1 MNIST
6 WCKRFIIVACL
17 FSLVACQNLGGL
29 NRKQVK
35 VLQSQGFILTDEGW
49 ALRLPEKLLFAVNE
63 SSIQPETFNK
73 IAELAQRL
81 NRVGISK
88 LKVNGYTDNT
98 GSTSYNDQLSLERAQ
113 SVSKA
118 LIAGGTQA
126 ANMSIRGL
134 GAQHPVADN
143 NTPEGRAENRRVT
156 LIVIP

>member
-1 MNIST
+1 MNISL

-17 FSLVACQNLGGL
+17 FSVVACQSMGGF
-29 NRKQVK
+29 NRNQVK
-35 VLQSQGFILTDEGW
+35 VLQSQGFVLTDEGW

-63 SSIQPETFNK
+63 SSVQPETFLK
-73 IAELAQRL
+73 MTELAQRL

-98 GSTSYNDQLSLERAQ
+98 GSASYNDQLSLERAQ

-118 LIAGGTQA
+118 LLAGGIDS
-126 ANMSIRGL
+126 ANMTVRGL
-134 GAQHPVADN
+134 GAQQPIADN

-156 LIVIP
+156 LIVTP

>member
-1 MNIST
+1 MNISI

-17 FSLVACQNLGGL
+17 FSLVACQNLGGF

-35 VLQSQGFILTDEGW
+35 VLQSQGFVLTDEGW

-63 SSIQPETFNK
+63 SSIKPETFTK
-73 IAELAQRL
+73 MSELAQRL
-81 NRVGISK
+81 NRIGISK

-98 GSTSYNDQLSLERAQ
+98 GSPSYNDQLSLERAQ

-118 LIAGGTQA
+118 LVAGGIDP
-126 ANMSIRGL
+126 ANMTIRGL
-134 GAQHPVADN
+134 GPQQPIADN